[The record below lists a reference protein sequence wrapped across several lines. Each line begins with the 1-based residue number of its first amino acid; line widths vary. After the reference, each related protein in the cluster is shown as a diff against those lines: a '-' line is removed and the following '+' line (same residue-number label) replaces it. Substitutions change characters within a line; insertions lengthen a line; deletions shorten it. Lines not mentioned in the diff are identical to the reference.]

1 MMPSWS
7 FVNDMRVHKATIN
20 REAQL
25 LDPVAKYARKK
36 GFSVQVPE
44 LPFFEY
50 RIDLFGLSK
59 PTGDTIAV
67 ELKIKNWRR
76 ALQQALIYQLC
87 SDFVFIALPEG
98 KASLVNTAEL
108 AKHGIGL
115 IVVTWDLRC
124 RTELAAVRS
133 SEVRDHYR
141 QEFAEFLVSVR
152 L

>member
-1 MMPSWS
+1 
-7 FVNDMRVHKATIN
+7 MRVHKATIN

-67 ELKIKNWRR
+67 ELKM
-76 ALQQALIYQLC
+76 ALSRNSTGFNNAALI
-87 SDFVFIALPEG
+87 
-98 KASLVNTAEL
+98 
-108 AKHGIGL
+108 H
-115 IVVTWDLRC
+115 
-124 RTELAAVRS
+124 
-133 SEVRDHYR
+133 
-141 QEFAEFLVSVR
+141 
-152 L
+152 